1 MAGIRVYY
9 GGPLNHLSFKYAVSG
24 TTRKQ
29 KFCDNKMGGAVDGSG
44 LGFIMLVDFDCM
56 SEMYTQVY
64 EMVDTN
70 AYFSDHNSYSP
81 APIKV
86 R

>member
-1 MAGIRVYY
+1 
-9 GGPLNHLSFKYAVSG
+9 
-24 TTRKQ
+24 
-29 KFCDNKMGGAVDGSG
+29 MGGAVDGSG

-64 EMVDTN
+64 EMADSHP
-70 AYFSDHNSYSP
+70 YFSDHNAFNP
-81 APIKV
+81 TTPIKV